1 MPFTSLSGLGQGAA
15 ERIQNAVATGR
26 VTTVEELSLE
36 PGVGKSVVEM
46 LRNNGCLEGLPESNQ
61 FTLF

>member
-1 MPFTSLSGLGQGAA
+1 M
-15 ERIQNAVATGR
+15 
-26 VTTVEELSLE
+26 LE

-46 LRNNGCLEGLPESNQ
+46 LRNNGCLDGLPESNQ